1 MLVCVSV
8 ISVATASHGSEEYS
22 SKYTKETTIT
32 SVNLPNEIS
41 TVTYTV
47 TIQNYYKDTYAL
59 QEIQNVEDSNP
70 DITFQY
76 SNDIVGDDI
85 KPGEELVFDITFKN
99 STFDNKTKT
108 LILKYIFGENN
119 KTVK

>member
-41 TVTYTV
+41 TVTYMKLF
-47 TIQNYYKDTYAL
+47 YKDIMNKKL
-59 QEIQNVEDSNP
+59 KMLL
-70 DITFQY
+70 
-76 SNDIVGDDI
+76 I
-85 KPGEELVFDITFKN
+85 KLEHSLM
-99 STFDNKTKT
+99 
-108 LILKYIFGENN
+108 
-119 KTVK
+119 